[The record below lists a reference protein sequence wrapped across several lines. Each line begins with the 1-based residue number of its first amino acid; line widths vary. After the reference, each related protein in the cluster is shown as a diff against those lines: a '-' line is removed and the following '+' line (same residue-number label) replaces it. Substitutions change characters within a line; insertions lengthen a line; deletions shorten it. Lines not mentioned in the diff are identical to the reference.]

1 MFIAI
6 GIGVGISL
14 FLIFL
19 AFCIVGGSKR
29 NPIDVK
35 DSDDAQMEF
44 VSKMNKKE
52 SKVIDSFGK
61 DR

>member
-1 MFIAI
+1 MLVGI

-29 NPIDVK
+29 HPIDVK
-35 DSDDAQMEF
+35 DSDDGQMEYI
-44 VSKMNKKE
+44 KNHNMKYKAHE
-52 SKVIDSFGK
+52 GFGK